1 MAEAPETSG
10 ASLTSFEGMS
20 HKQMIAWLDQANSSA
35 VQTVADRLAHVG
47 VEIEKIAV
55 ELKIR
60 PQWVKWEGEGAFS
73 FRAWSA
79 DLANETRRLG
89 EYSKGAAEQLSLAAE
104 AIVLAKAAT
113 PRPDAGDT
121 ANYEAALAARND
133 PDAKEIVQKLGPEL
147 QTQRLAAADQMKR
160 LAEAYHQSKRLL
172 GTLERPEF
180 PPPPQAIAPDPDKGY
195 GSGETWGPS
204 GGPAGTGRSGEAFSG
219 GEAVHAVSTPV
230 SGPGASGSIREP
242 LAIHTVT
249 RPETPVNMELDGVE
263 TLSPPS
269 VPAPIA
275 PPGLPVAGKPEG
287 GPFTT
292 PVALPPSIGGGP
304 VPPSANTGGRTGVT
318 RPPMSTGAGNLG
330 TNPIGRPTRDGGIVG
345 GRPVAQSP
353 GRPVG
358 GLPRGTVIG
367 GDGTHAGRGAMGHG
381 GGMGGAGGSG
391 QSGITGGRRLAGE
404 TGGMVGGRPQQPG
417 RTIGR
422 PFTPGGT
429 GLVRGAA
436 TGDGSRVA
444 GQAGRGGA
452 GSPQRARDPRRDE
465 GERPDYLVED
475 EETWQQGG
483 RRVVPPVI
491 D

>member
-10 ASLTSFEGMS
+10 ASSTAFEGMS
-20 HKQMIAWLDQANSSA
+20 HKQMIAWLDQANSTA
-35 VQTVADRLAHVG
+35 VQTVADRLAHAG
-47 VEIEKIAV
+47 AEIGKIAA

-60 PQWVKWEGEGAFS
+60 PQWVTWEGEGAFS
-73 FRAWSA
+73 FRVWSA
-79 DLANETRRLG
+79 DLANETQRLSD
-89 EYSKGAAEQLSLAAE
+89 YSKGAAEELSHAAD
-104 AIVLAKAAT
+104 AIALAKAAV
-113 PRPDAGDT
+113 PRPDAGDQ
-121 ANYEAALAARND
+121 ANLEAALSAPND
-133 PDAKEIVQKLGPEL
+133 PDASMLAQKLSASLDREA
-147 QTQRLAAADQMKR
+147 LAAAAEMTKLSQTYQQSVAGFGR
-160 LAEAYHQSKRLL
+160 LD
-172 GTLERPEF
+172 RPEF
-180 PPPPQAIAPDPDKGY
+180 PPPPKVIAPDDSLVERGGTS
-195 GSGETWGPS
+195 GSFSRTGSPTGVDS
-204 GGPAGTGRSGEAFSG
+204 GVSS
-219 GEAVHAVSTPV
+219 AVS
-230 SGPGASGSIREP
+230 ASGSRFESP
-242 LAIHTVT
+242 DTVAAIS
-249 RPETPVNMELDGVE
+249 G
-263 TLSPPS
+263 PPS
-269 VPAPIA
+269 VTSPVGSVVQRPVDMEIAGVDTLPATSTIPSVVPPVA
-275 PPGLPVAGKPEG
+275 PGPGRPDAGLP
-287 GPFTT
+287 TT
-292 PVALPPSIGGGP
+292 PMVLQPGIGGGP
-304 VPPSANTGGRTGVT
+304 VQPSTNTGGRTGTT

-345 GRPVAQSP
+345 GRPVTQSP

-367 GDGTHAGRGAMGHG
+367 GDGTQAGRGAMGHG
-381 GGMGGAGGSG
+381 GGMGGAGGGG

-417 RTIGR
+417 RTTGR

-436 TGDGSRVA
+436 AGDGSRVT